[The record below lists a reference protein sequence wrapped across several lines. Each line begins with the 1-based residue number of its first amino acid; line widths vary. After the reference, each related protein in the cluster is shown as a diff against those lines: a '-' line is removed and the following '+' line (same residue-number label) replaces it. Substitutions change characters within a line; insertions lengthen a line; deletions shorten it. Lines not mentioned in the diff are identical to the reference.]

1 MTPNPGNGALKIDF
15 IADVVCPWCYIGW
28 RRLETALAERP
39 DIKAEITW
47 RAYQLDPTIPEEGV
61 DRKAYMAAK
70 FTDPDRR
77 AAMMEALTQEAA
89 VDHLELK
96 LADIPVSP
104 NTSAAHRLIRWAQSQ
119 GLQPAVLEGV
129 LKAYFIELRDI
140 GDPVVLADIAQA
152 SGMDRMLVLRLLSEG
167 ADKDMV
173 AREHNMAIEAGVTGV
188 PCMVFDGRFAVM
200 GCQSQ
205 QHLLR
210 AIDKAV
216 ATAA

>member
-1 MTPNPGNGALKIDF
+1 MAQALKIDF

-28 RRLETALAERP
+28 RRLNTALAQRP
-39 DIKAEITW
+39 DVEAEITW
-47 RAYQLDPTIPEEGV
+47 RPYQLDPTIPEEGV

-77 AAMMEALTQEAA
+77 AMMMQALTQEAA

-104 NTSAAHRLIRWAQSQ
+104 NTNAAHRLIRWSQ
-119 GLQPAVLEGV
+119 GQGRQEGVLEAI

-140 GDPVVLADIAQA
+140 GDPVVLADIAEA
-152 SGMDRMLVLRLLSEG
+152 NGMDRLIVLDLLSQG
-167 ADKDMV
+167 ADKAQV
-173 AREHNMAIEAGVTGV
+173 AHEHGMAVQAGVTGV
-188 PCMVFDGRFAVM
+188 PCMIFDGRFAVM
-200 GCQSQ
+200 GCQSPEY
-205 QHLLR
+205 LLR

-216 ATAA
+216 EKAAEPASA